1 MRDGRRSG
9 AALFWTIVRNH
20 VAPIRWAIEGLYG
33 RFQSK
38 CLIQFVAILKS
49 CQTILLQYISVSMP
63 HFKLH
68 AAERQAKLE
77 KTLAVIRAHVLVA
90 AASL

>member
-1 MRDGRRSG
+1 
-9 AALFWTIVRNH
+9 
-20 VAPIRWAIEGLYG
+20 
-33 RFQSK
+33 
-38 CLIQFVAILKS
+38 
-49 CQTILLQYISVSMP
+49 MP